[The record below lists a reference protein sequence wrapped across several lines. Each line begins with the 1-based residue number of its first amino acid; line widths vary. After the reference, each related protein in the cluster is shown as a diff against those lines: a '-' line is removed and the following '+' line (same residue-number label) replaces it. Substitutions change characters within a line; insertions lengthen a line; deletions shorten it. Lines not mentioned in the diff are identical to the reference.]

1 MGDFS
6 KELEGLSV
14 EERYRAVMNHEYDM
28 MSARRSG
35 SPTYRGRYDG
45 DRLIPLDFCDLYG
58 LRYIGRPIYV
68 HVYQKIVIWS
78 YDDQALKQFM
88 RFSYSNDNVSDTLEI
103 DQEFET
109 KKPSYEG
116 CIVMGEN
123 QFLLV
128 KVRFSHDFEYPYY
141 GYRII
146 EVDVFDEE
154 PDLKSGDYPKT
165 EPSSKDI
172 IKYTVYDYASA
183 NEIAFKDLNK

>member
-28 MSARRSG
+28 MRAMYSG
-35 SPTYRGRYDG
+35 SPTYRGRYDE
-45 DRLIPLDFCDLYG
+45 DRYIPLDFCDCYK
-58 LRYIGRPIYV
+58 LRCIGRPVYV
-68 HVYQKIVIWS
+68 HIYQKKS
-78 YDDQALKQFM
+78 CFEALKQFM

-103 DQEFET
+103 DQKFET